1 MLALETRREGRLA
14 TVTLT
19 GEFSAHD
26 ARRFLS
32 VTQSLILDGVTGLVL
47 DLREVDLRDA
57 VGYGVL
63 ADVLTA
69 FPSQRGE
76 VALAVTSPEVLARL
90 EDYGLDEA
98 FSLFH
103 DPEGARR
110 WLARRAWI

>member
-1 MLALETRREGRLA
+1 MLQLETRREGRMA
-14 TVTLT
+14 TLT
-19 GEFSAHD
+19 LSGEFQADD

-32 VTQSLILDGVTGLVL
+32 VTQALILDGVTGLVL
-47 DLREVDLRDA
+47 DLRQVDLRDA

-90 EDYGLDEA
+90 KEFGLDEA
-98 FSLFH
+98 FSLFQS
-103 DPEGARR
+103 PEGGRR
-110 WLARRAWI
+110 WLARRAWF